1 MCKRESGAVESQSA
15 MPQLNEQDLIAKYFA
30 PLAGPGGLGLRDDAA
45 LLAPPPGGELVLT
58 ADALVAG
65 VHFFAADP
73 PEKIA
78 AKALGVNLSDLA
90 AKAARPL
97 GFLLTLALP
106 RDWTPDWLEAFSRGL
121 GEMAAK
127 FHCPL
132 LGGDTVATPG
142 PLTLSIAALGAVAA
156 GAMVRRTTASP
167 GDALYVS
174 GTIGDAALGLI
185 LRRAELG
192 EAPAPGWAEKLSPE
206 QREMLV
212 GRYLSPR
219 PRQKLVPALRA
230 ASAAMDVSDGLIG
243 DLRALMRASGARA
256 QVDLRRIPLSEAASA
271 ALAGDSALFE
281 RLACGGDDYEILC
294 AVPPRAKASFE
305 LLARESGVP
314 VTALGVVAATGEEE
328 VLLGPDGN
336 RQSFVNDRFSHF

>member
-1 MCKRESGAVESQSA
+1 
-15 MPQLNEQDLIAKYFA
+15 
-30 PLAGPGGLGLRDDAA
+30 
-45 LLAPPPGGELVLT
+45 
-58 ADALVAG
+58 
-65 VHFFAADP
+65 
-73 PEKIA
+73 
-78 AKALGVNLSDLA
+78 LGVNLSDLA
-90 AKAARPL
+90 AKAANPL

-142 PLTLSIAALGAVAA
+142 PLTLSITALGAVAA
-156 GAMVRRTTASP
+156 GAMVRRTTAAP

-219 PRQKLVPALRA
+219 PRQMLVPALRA

-256 QVDLRRIPLSEAASA
+256 QADLRRIPLSEAASE
-271 ALAGDSALFE
+271 ALAGDPALFE
-281 RLACGGDDYEILC
+281 RLVSGGDDYEILC
-294 AVPPRAKASFE
+294 AVPPRATARFE
-305 LLARESGVP
+305 LLAREAGVP
-314 VTALGVVAATGEEE
+314 VTALGVVVAAGAEE
-328 VLLGPDGN
+328 VFLGPDGK